1 MKHVVIVGGGFSGLT
16 TAYFLCQKGFFVE
29 VHEKSSSWGGLLQS
43 QTTPFGLIE
52 RAANGMLRSSLLTDL
67 CKELD
72 ISLITA
78 ERKSHKKFIYRREKA
93 RRWPLTMG
101 ETLRLLPPLIHFLI
115 TRHKKKPQCGQSLA
129 HWVEETFGLETLNYL
144 VAPALQGIYADD
156 PQHMSANLVMNRFFQ
171 NSTKKRKSL
180 GPTVAPQRG
189 MGELIEGLVHALE
202 KQSASL
208 HLNSSYTLPPSLPC
222 PHVICT
228 GIKGAS
234 LLLKEG
240 VEPLIALPQKNSFYS
255 SLLTLSQKLSQIPRI
270 SLISTTIF
278 FKPSPDDLQGFG
290 CLFPQQEKFFHL
302 GVLYNN
308 CIFGNRSDGSRSETW
323 ICGDSQNSEVMKYT
337 NESFL
342 TKILEDRQRLQKNS
356 DVLFYEVTRWSEVLP
371 RYGPELEKMIA
382 EWETPPQLYFCG
394 NYMGG
399 IGLSQILDRASQL
412 ATTLSVTYY
421 PYKE

>member
-1 MKHVVIVGGGFSGLT
+1 MKHVVVVGGGFSGLT

-29 VHEKSSSWGGLLQS
+29 VHEESSSWGGLLQS
-43 QTTPFGLIE
+43 QKTPFGLIE
-52 RAANGMLRSSLLTDL
+52 KAANGMLSSPLLTDL

-72 ISLITA
+72 ISLMTA
-78 ERKSHKKFIYRREKA
+78 EPRSRKRFIYRRGQA
-93 RRWPLTMG
+93 RRWPLTIG
-101 ETLRLLPPLIHFLI
+101 ETLRLLPPLIHFLMA
-115 TRHKKKPQCGQSLA
+115 RHKKKPQCGQSLA
-129 HWVEETFGLETLNYL
+129 HWVEENFGLETLNYL

-156 PQHMSANLVMNRFFQ
+156 PQHMSASLVMNRFFQ
-171 NSTKKRKSL
+171 NSTKKRRSL
-180 GPTVAPQRG
+180 GPIVAPQGG

-202 KQSASL
+202 KQSTSL
-208 HLNSSYTLPPSLPC
+208 HLNSSYTLPPNLPC

-234 LLLKEG
+234 LLLKDG
-240 VEPLIALPQKNSFYS
+240 AGSLLANSPPNSLCS
-255 SLLTLSQKLSQIPRI
+255 SLLRLSHKLSQIPRI

-278 FKPSPDDLQGFG
+278 FKSSPDDLQGFG

-308 CIFGNRSDGSRSETW
+308 CIFGNRSNGCRSETW
-323 ICGDSQNSEVMKYT
+323 ICGDSQNSETTEYT
-337 NESFL
+337 DENFL

-382 EWETPPQLYFCG
+382 EWKTPPQLYFCG

-412 ATTLSVTYY
+412 ATTLSVAY
-421 PYKE
+421 